1 VERENVSDR
10 WRGVSAFERLEAILA
25 NPEVHQL
32 ASVVPSQLRHIG
44 GRPRHYPAFMAIV
57 YEAAISV
64 FGSARQVEAEFAH
77 PALWRWVRRLA
88 YKRLGV
94 RLPRQPMRRHHYLY
108 LRNRYLTDP
117 DTLDRLGQIH
127 REAAARQALQL
138 GLLDASG
145 GGSWTRPH
153 LDRVLYG
160 DGKVITPLYRAK
172 PGDVRLDRTTGE
184 LRPLRAEPD
193 ADLHFEGTGET
204 AWGTKFVLL
213 AARGTETH
221 SRIILDAAFVDTK
234 GGEAAT
240 AVRCLER
247 TAPLV
252 PGAQAVV
259 YDTALRGVHHQTI
272 LRDLGLISI
281 NRVAAA
287 RAGSKQA
294 RRNKR
299 DQRVEKL
306 VFVEQKTIQLSDGTT
321 TNVDLYSRG
330 GAIGLGTLAGN
341 GELLYTPLPRI
352 RTHRNAD
359 KSGYRWYNDY
369 RLQDQL
375 GGGTITV
382 RLHADRQDAARKF
395 NRTENVRPI
404 PPDDPAFADLFRRRN
419 DAESINRALE
429 DTLWLR
435 RAHSLGH
442 RRQLLNLLGY
452 ALMVNSLA
460 VARAKQRTQQLA
472 A

>member
-1 VERENVSDR
+1 MTER

-25 NPEVHQL
+25 NPEIHQL
-32 ASVVPSQLRHIG
+32 AAVVPTPPPHVG
-44 GRPRHYPAFMAIV
+44 GRPRQYPAFMAIV

-64 FGSARQVEAEFAH
+64 FGSARQVEAEFSH
-77 PALWRWVRRLA
+77 PAVWRWMRRLA
-88 YKRLGV
+88 RKRLGV

-117 DTLDRLGQIH
+117 ETLERLGQIH

-138 GLLDASG
+138 GLLDISA
-145 GGSWTRPH
+145 GGSWTHPN

-160 DGKVITPLYRAK
+160 DGKVIIPLYRAK
-172 PGDVRLDRTTGE
+172 PGDVRLDRRTGE
-184 LRPLRAEPD
+184 LRPRRAELD

-213 AARGTETH
+213 AARGCDVH
-221 SRIILDAAFVDTK
+221 SRIILDASFVQSK

-240 AVRCLER
+240 AVACLER
-247 TAPLV
+247 TARLL

-259 YDTALRGVHHQTI
+259 YDTALRGTHHQTI
-272 LRDLGLISI
+272 LRDLGLIPV

-287 RAGSKQA
+287 QAGSKKA
-294 RRNKR
+294 RRNKSE
-299 DQRVEKL
+299 QRIEKL
-306 VFVEQKTIQLSDGTT
+306 VFVEQKAVELADGTSKT
-321 TNVDLYSRG
+321 IDLYARG
-330 GAIGLGTLAGN
+330 GAIGLGVLAAD
-341 GELLYTPLPRI
+341 GELLFTPLPRV

-369 RLQDQL
+369 RLPDRL
-375 GGGTITV
+375 GGGTVTV
-382 RLHADRQDAARKF
+382 RLHADAKDAARKF

-404 PPDDPAFADLFRRRN
+404 PPDDPSFAGLFRRRN

-429 DTLWLR
+429 DTLWLG

-460 VARAKQRTQQLA
+460 VARAHRRQPLA